1 MQFDKHSENLCK
13 VSVDLYMSVCIRDT
27 AFSQHCAKEVGPIC
41 SAEEMR
47 KIPDTHIPRAFKKLL
62 KVLRFTN
69 LLKVPILTI
78 S

>member
-1 MQFDKHSENLCK
+1 
-13 VSVDLYMSVCIRDT
+13 MSVCIRDT

-69 LLKVPILTI
+69 LLKVPINNLLGAV
-78 S
+78 SWAKKHWDKHPFL